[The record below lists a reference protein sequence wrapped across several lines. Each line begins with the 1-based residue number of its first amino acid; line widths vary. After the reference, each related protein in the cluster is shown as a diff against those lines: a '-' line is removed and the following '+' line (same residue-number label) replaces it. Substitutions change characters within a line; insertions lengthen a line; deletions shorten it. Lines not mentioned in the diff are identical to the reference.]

1 MSGDPTRP
9 RIITLHDERKM
20 GEARS
25 TAAWLRNAMGR
36 LEDPRTERTS
46 PDASDFET
54 TWRLASRDGGF
65 TGYAQLSMSMEGAGS
80 VTVLV
85 RDTSSSPPMDDVVM
99 TEPFARDGTVEIDGP
114 EDHRELRRTVDRW
127 IEYLDG
133 VTVAD
138 PSLLRLRSED
148 VMRVGLLK
156 AVRFTDD
163 VDVCRI
169 SPPTAHHRITIN
181 DLEGELDD
189 LPDVERA
196 MDSRWADIIQIGH
209 ARTSASSRWSVVA
222 PAGEFVHGKLDP
234 MERLRLHRAILGGP
248 PEL

>member
-1 MSGDPTRP
+1 MRI
-9 RIITLHDERKM
+9 RIITLHEEAKVA
-20 GEARS
+20 EARA
-25 TAAWLRNAMGR
+25 TARWLRNAIGR

-46 PDASDFET
+46 ANAAEFDT
-54 TWRLASRDGGF
+54 TWNLASRDGCF

-99 TEPFARDGTVEIDGP
+99 TEPFARDGTVAIDGP
-114 EDHRELRRTVDRW
+114 GDHRELRRTVNRW
-127 IEYLDG
+127 IAYLDD
-133 VTVAD
+133 VTVANPD
-138 PSLLRLRSED
+138 LLRLRSED

-156 AVRFTDD
+156 AMRFSDD
-163 VDVCRI
+163 VDVCRV
-169 SPPTAHHRITIN
+169 SPPTAHHRIRIN
-181 DLEGELDD
+181 DREGALDD

-196 MDSRWADIIQIGH
+196 IDSRWADVIQIGH

-222 PAGEFVHGKLDP
+222 PAGEFVQGKLDP
-234 MERLRLHRAILGGP
+234 MERLRLHRAILEGP